1 MQSKTYIQ
9 TSRSYT
15 STSKGNLGWKEVP
28 MPKIIQTRPSSN
40 EDVSSGKYYYRT
52 IKKIEIMIIKKILV
66 FFICS
71 IVPYISKGQCLDS
84 LKSVC
89 LPDSIAEQIE
99 NSYKDKYTNASKNV
113 VNLIS
118 PNNYN
123 FVDGIYAFK
132 GMGPHFPRQI
142 FVYKREKIFIF
153 NSRGDY
159 NPEGVIMEFCSCI
172 KKLNLTHKEIVDYL
186 NVICLYLQEEEVTDY
201 GDTIK

>member
-15 STSKGNLGWKEVP
+15 SPSKGNLGWKEVP
-28 MPKIIQTRPSSN
+28 MPKIIQTKPSSN
-40 EDVSSGKYYYRT
+40 
-52 IKKIEIMIIKKILV
+52 
-66 FFICS
+66 
-71 IVPYISKGQCLDS
+71 GQCLDS

-99 NSYKDKYTNASKNV
+99 NSYEDKYTNASKNV
-113 VNLIS
+113 VNRIS